1 MTDLLVGAVSVL
13 FSTGVDAFILRGTAS
28 HSTIFILN
36 EIGTSVLIT
45 LFSTSITIYCLAWE
59 RYVAIVKWTEYKV
72 LITKGRLKKYT
83 VIAWMDSVTKV
94 ALYQALVFAEV
105 PHEVLFVVDLAINL
119 SWLTETLTLL

>member
-1 MTDLLVGAVSVL
+1 MTDLLVGAVSMP

-45 LFSTSITIYCLAWE
+45 LFSVSITICCLAWE

-72 LITKGRLKKYT
+72 LITKGRLNKYT
-83 VIAWMDSVTKV
+83 VIAWMNSVTKV

-105 PHEVLFVVDLAINL
+105 PPICGGSCD
-119 SWLTETLTLL
+119 

>member
-1 MTDLLVGAVSVL
+1 MRLFFEELRHIALILFWMKSVYLYWSLCLVPP
-13 FSTGVDAFILRGTAS
+13 
-28 HSTIFILN
+28 
-36 EIGTSVLIT
+36 
-45 LFSTSITIYCLAWE
+45 ITIYCLAWE